1 MTLHRRRILLSLAL
15 TRAALIAALLVIP
28 WAVNAQS
35 EPTVPNNVTARPVY
49 GGVLLAWDAPTEDAG
64 SVTGSSGSM

>member
-28 WAVNAQS
+28 WAV
-35 EPTVPNNVTARPVY
+35 TARPVY
-49 GGVLLAWDAPTEDAG
+49 GGVLLTWDAPTEDAG

>member
-1 MTLHRRRILLSLAL
+1 MTLLRRRILLFLAL

-35 EPTVPNNVTARPVY
+35 EPTVPSNVAARPVD
-49 GGVLLAWDAPTEDAG
+49 GGVLLTCDAPTEDAG
-64 SVTGSSGSM
+64 SVHRL

>member
-1 MTLHRRRILLSLAL
+1 MTLLRRRILLSLAL

-35 EPTVPNNVTARPVY
+35 EPTVPSNVTARPVD
-49 GGVLLAWDAPTEDAG
+49 GGVLLTWDAPTEDAG
-64 SVTGSSGSM
+64 SVTCSSGSM